1 MVNNADIV
9 LQWYD
14 VSRYNDLFIPANVC
28 CPPPPTSSGPKMF
41 WFLKFLFLKIRTR
54 KLEGNQQM
62 TFNMHEQL
70 QEVALMIRIFNGAF
84 NPCKSCVRFTSS
96 RTLDGIYNF

>member
-9 LQWYD
+9 LQWYEL
-14 VSRYNDLFIPANVC
+14 SRYNDLFIPANVC
-28 CPPPPTSSGPKMF
+28 CPPAPSSSGPKMF
-41 WFLKFLFLKIRTR
+41 WFLIFLFLKIRTK

-70 QEVALMIRIFNGAF
+70 QEVALMIRIF
-84 NPCKSCVRFTSS
+84 
-96 RTLDGIYNF
+96 